1 MKNYTKKSFYKEYAM
16 DFSFEFNED
25 ELIKKGVL
33 SGFIKKIENDLY
45 VLISS
50 QISEDITK

>member
-1 MKNYTKKSFYKEYAM
+1 M